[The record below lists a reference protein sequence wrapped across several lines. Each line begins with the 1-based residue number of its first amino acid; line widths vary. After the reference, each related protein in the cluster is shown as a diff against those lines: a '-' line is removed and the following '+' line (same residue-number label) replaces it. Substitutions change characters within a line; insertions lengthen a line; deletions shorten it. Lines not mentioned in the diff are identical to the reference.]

1 MEEKTG
7 TITDIVF
14 RNDENGYTVAVME
27 TETEYF
33 TVVGNLPQCVK
44 GSRFRL
50 TGIFKNHPTYGEQF
64 AFKEFEEIMPDDS
77 DAICEVEIWV
87 KNLKSFCIRTP
98 FCKISL
104 RRYAAD

>member
-44 GSRFRL
+44 GSRFRNYQI
-50 TGIFKNHPTYGEQF
+50 GRASCRER
-64 AFKEFEEIMPDDS
+64 
-77 DAICEVEIWV
+77 V
-87 KNLKSFCIRTP
+87 
-98 FCKISL
+98 
-104 RRYAAD
+104 

>member
-44 GSRFRL
+44 GSRANIYCSHSPLCRVL
-50 TGIFKNHPTYGEQF
+50 IHPLFHGY
-64 AFKEFEEIMPDDS
+64 D
-77 DAICEVEIWV
+77 V
-87 KNLKSFCIRTP
+87 LKI
-98 FCKISL
+98 
-104 RRYAAD
+104 